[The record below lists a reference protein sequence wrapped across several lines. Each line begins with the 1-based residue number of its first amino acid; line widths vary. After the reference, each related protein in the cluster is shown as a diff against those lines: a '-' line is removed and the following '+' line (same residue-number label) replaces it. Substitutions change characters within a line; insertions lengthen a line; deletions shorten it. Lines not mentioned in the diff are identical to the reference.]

1 MYEAQR
7 ISAFRMT
14 YILLLMG
21 ITVYLLSNQARTTRL
36 WAALVLFI
44 YLRFGGYCG
53 NLGYSCM
60 SWIVEQ
66 SVNLFSTASFILL

>member
-1 MYEAQR
+1 
-7 ISAFRMT
+7 MT

-66 SVNLFSTASFILL
+66 SVNLFPNVYFTLL

>member
-21 ITVYLLSNQARTTRL
+21 ITVYLLSNQSRTTRL
-36 WAALVLFI
+36 WVALVLFI
-44 YLRFGGYCG
+44 YLRFG
-53 NLGYSCM
+53 GYSCM

-66 SVNLFSTASFILL
+66 SVNLFPNVYFTLL

>member
-1 MYEAQR
+1 
-7 ISAFRMT
+7 MT

-44 YLRFGGYCG
+44 YLRFWGYCG

-66 SVNLFSTASFILL
+66 SVNLFPNVYFTLL